1 MYYFMSIEEI
11 TEFLSRFGIDM
22 SLFTPFEVSTTFILF
37 NLFKIITI
45 FIFGYIIYRIFLKIY
60 DLIFNF

>member
-11 TEFLSRFGIDM
+11 TEYLLRFGIDIAT
-22 SLFTPFEVSTTFILF
+22 FTPFELSTTFILF

-45 FIFGYIIYRIFLKIY
+45 FIFGYIIYRIILKIY
-60 DLIFNF
+60 DFIFGF